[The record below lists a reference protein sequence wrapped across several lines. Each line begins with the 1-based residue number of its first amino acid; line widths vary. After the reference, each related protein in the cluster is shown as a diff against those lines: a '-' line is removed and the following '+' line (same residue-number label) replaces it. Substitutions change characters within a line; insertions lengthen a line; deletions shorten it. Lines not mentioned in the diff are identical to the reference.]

1 MLEDK
6 MLQITSTIYI
16 PTQGRLVCGREDGT
30 IVIVPAIQ
38 AMTLLLLSTTKTKGM
53 VLPCLKQ
60 VCYICEV
67 VNPCIN
73 IKLMVFILQSHTFYF
88 SAVVA
93 GAAAIAFCSWKKFT
107 AVHCNNAGVLSFLI
121 GIFRVPSPSGQGH
134 TTHSSSQNFALA

>member
-53 VLPCLKQ
+53 ALPCLKQ
-60 VCYICEV
+60 FCYICE
-67 VNPCIN
+67 P
-73 IKLMVFILQSHTFYF
+73 LH
-88 SAVVA
+88 
-93 GAAAIAFCSWKKFT
+93 
-107 AVHCNNAGVLSFLI
+107 
-121 GIFRVPSPSGQGH
+121 
-134 TTHSSSQNFALA
+134 